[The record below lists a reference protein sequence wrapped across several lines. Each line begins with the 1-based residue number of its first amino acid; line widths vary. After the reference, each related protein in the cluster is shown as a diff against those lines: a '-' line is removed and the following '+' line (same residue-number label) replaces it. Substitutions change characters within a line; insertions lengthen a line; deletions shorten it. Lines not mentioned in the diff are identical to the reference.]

1 MLLRGSEATEAISEW
16 IDTPEIATLPSVARN
31 DRNGTTTQS
40 VMGSGEFY
48 RKMTQTPIIE
58 TKDLTIRFGGHVA
71 VNHVNLQIPPYTF
84 KSIIGP
90 NGAGMTTF
98 FNMVSGQ
105 YRPTEGSVFFKG
117 SDITALSPALRT
129 KLGIGRSFQLTN
141 VFLSLTVLENVRLAV
156 QSQKNIGFN
165 FWKSYLRFSELEER
179 AYEIL
184 KTVLLDTE
192 WNVPASS
199 LTHGEQRK
207 LEIAILLALETEV
220 LLLDEP
226 TAGMALE
233 EVPSILELLKQIK
246 VRRDKT
252 ILLVEHKMD
261 VLMALS
267 DSITVLH
274 EGKLIA
280 DDTPEAIS
288 KNKEVQEAYFGGG
301 RSRG

>member
-1 MLLRGSEATEAISEW
+1 MPL
-16 IDTPEIATLPSVARN
+16 N
-31 DRNGTTTQS
+31 
-40 VMGSGEFY
+40 
-48 RKMTQTPIIE
+48 PIIE

-71 VNHVNLQIPPYTF
+71 VDHVNLQIPPCIF

-90 NGAGMTTF
+90 NGAGKTTF

-105 YRPTEGSVFFKG
+105 YRPTDGKVFFKG
-117 SDITALSPALRT
+117 KDITHLSPALRT

-141 VFLSLTVLENVRLAV
+141 VFLSLTVLENVRLAI
-156 QSQKNIGFN
+156 QSQRNIGFN
-165 FWKSYLRFSELEER
+165 FWKNYLHFSGCEER
-179 AYEIL
+179 AYEL
-184 KTVLLDTE
+184 LEMVLLNTK
-192 WNVPASS
+192 WNVSASS

-207 LEIAILLALETEV
+207 LEIAILLALEPEV

-233 EVPSILELLKQIK
+233 EVPSILEILKNIK
-246 VRRDKT
+246 DKKDKT

-267 DSITVLH
+267 DSIAVLH

-288 KNKEVQEAYFGGG
+288 KNQEVQEAYFGGG